1 MGLVTD
7 AWTTTSSPLARDSGA
22 QVTLIEGSS
31 FSLGDRRGD
40 IVPGGSQGLFVRD
53 IRILSTWVMTVDGL
67 VVEPLSTTQPDP
79 FAASFLARA
88 QAQDAAESGLLVERR
103 RYVGHGMRE
112 DVRLRNLLSK
122 PVTCRLAIEV
132 QTDFADLFEV
142 KAGQARHVIPSGPVA
157 VGADARVDRPGDD
170 RTGVLIR
177 SSAPVDVKGGAL
189 VWDVALPPW
198 GQWETSL
205 EVLPTISGD
214 QLALRHPAGLPVE
227 HSVPAVQLREWRE
240 GSPLVRSGDANL
252 THLLRR
258 CVEDLGSLRIYD
270 VDHPERAVIAAG
282 APWFMAL
289 FGRDSLLTSWMLLP
303 FDTSL
308 ATGTLYTLAEHQGQK
323 VVAATEEEPGRILH
337 EIRFGHAAR
346 LALGGN
352 SVYYGTVDATPLFV
366 MLLGELRRWGVG
378 MDRLSPLLGAA
389 DAALAWIE
397 DYGDVDGDGFVEYAR
412 KTPDG
417 LLNQGWKDSW
427 DGVTFADGRYA
438 EPPIAL
444 AEVQGYAY
452 AAYLARAELAA
463 ELGDH
468 ATERRCADRAARL
481 KERFN
486 TAYWLDDLGWFALA
500 LDREKRPVDSLA
512 SNMGHCM
519 WTGIVEEELAP
530 KVAARLLSPEMFSGW
545 GIRTLASSMAA
556 YNPMSYHNGSVWPHD
571 TALGAAGL
579 MRYGFVDEATRV
591 STAIFEAARHFD
603 HRLPELFCGFSSSEF
618 DHPIAYPTS
627 CSPQAWASAAPLKL
641 LRSLL
646 RLEPN
651 APRGELHCS
660 PVVPERYLP
669 LFVGPITVGATSVSI
684 DVERDTWSAR
694 GSDQRTLRIASGTVP
709 VPR

>member
-1 MGLVTD
+1 VTE
-7 AWTTTSSPLARDSGA
+7 AWSTTISPLAHDAGA
-22 QVTLIEGSS
+22 QVTVIEGSS

-53 IRILSTWVMTVDGL
+53 VRILSTWVLTIDDLLM
-67 VVEPLSTTQPDP
+67 EPLSTTQPDP
-79 FAASFLARA
+79 FAATFLSRA
-88 QAQDAAESGLLVERR
+88 QSHGASESGLMVERR

-112 DVRLRNLLSK
+112 DVVLRNLLSR
-122 PVTCRLAIEV
+122 PVTCRVAVEV
-132 QTDFADLFEV
+132 HSDFADLFDV
-142 KAGQARHVIPSGPVA
+142 KSGHAQGREAPGPTVA
-157 VGADARVDRPGDD
+157 GADARLDRPGDAL
-170 RTGVLIR
+170 THVLVR
-177 SSAPVDVKGGAL
+177 SSIHGRIDEGAL
-189 VWDVALPPW
+189 VWDVTLPPR
-198 GQWETSL
+198 GRWETTL
-205 EVLPTISGD
+205 EVLPTISGEP
-214 QLALRHPAGLPVE
+214 LALRHPAGLPVE

-240 GSPLVRSGDANL
+240 GSPLVRSSSPDL
-252 THLLRR
+252 TRVLRR

-270 VDHPERAVIAAG
+270 EAHPERAVVAAG

-308 ATGTLYTLAEHQGQK
+308 ASGTLHTLAEHQGQR

-337 EIRFGHAAR
+337 EIRFGYAAR

-352 SVYYGTVDATPLFV
+352 RVYYGTADATPLFV

-378 MDRLSPLLGAA
+378 LDELRPLLDAA
-389 DAALAWIE
+389 DDALRWIE
-397 DYGDVDGDGFVEYAR
+397 HYGDADGDGFIEYAR

-427 DGVTFADGRYA
+427 DGVTFADGRPA
-438 EPPIAL
+438 EPAIAL

-463 ELGDH
+463 ELGDQ
-468 ATERRCADRAARL
+468 ATERRCTDRAARL

-486 TAYWLDDLGWFALA
+486 EAFWLDDLGWYALA
-500 LDREKRPVDSLA
+500 LDRDKRPVDSLA
-512 SNMGHCM
+512 SNMGHCL

-530 KVAARLLSPEMFSGW
+530 KAAAALLSPEMFSGW

-571 TALGAAGL
+571 SALCAAGL
-579 MRYGFVDEATRV
+579 MRYGFVGEATRV
-591 STAIFEAARHFD
+591 ATALLDAARHFD
-603 HRLPELFCGFSSSEF
+603 HRLPELFCGFARAEF
-618 DHPIAYPTS
+618 DRPIPYPTS
-627 CSPQAWASAAPLKL
+627 CSPQAWASAAPLQL

-651 APRGELHCS
+651 APHGEVNCA

-669 LFVGPITVGATSVSI
+669 LFLGPITVGPVSVSI
-684 DVERDTWSAR
+684 DVDSEGWTAR
-694 GSDQRTLRIASGTVP
+694 GSDQRAIKVAPGRMSVSH
-709 VPR
+709 